1 MDVMC
6 YDAIKGGA
14 MKTDGYLRWHLWLVV
29 GFLIVATLA
38 CTLPW
43 SRREA
48 GPSVAIDSPSS
59 GTTVQ
64 VGQEV
69 TIQSTST
76 DARGVTKVELWVDE
90 ALVHTDSSPVARG
103 QTPFSVLQSWTPLS
117 PGEYTIVVKAY
128 NAAGQVGESEAVTL
142 SAVEAVGE
150 ASPTPSLE
158 ATETSTPVVASPTPT
173 STPMATP
180 TFTPTGATPT
190 PTNTAT
196 PTSTP
201 TATPPA
207 GPCLPTPVAIVSVGV
222 HPKGVAAGANRVYVG
237 LHDAPQVKV
246 IDRASNT
253 VVATWGTG
261 ATVGPR
267 YANGV
272 VLSHRRLYVANR
284 GQGSVSS
291 INIDNP
297 ADKKILTVGS
307 LPFGVAA
314 GTDYVFVANYGSD
327 NVTIIDSRSLTV
339 AGTAPVPGDP
349 TMIAALGNN
358 AYVASWSGG
367 VYRVGSDG
375 SVAQVV
381 SSDQGHFFGVAA
393 NPVTARVYISNQSDN
408 SVVVLDANTNTIVA
422 TISMPAIPHALAVN
436 SGNNRIYIVAAAMNK
451 LYVLDGDTNQL
462 IGNVS
467 VGQQDA
473 TEGGQGI
480 AIQSDR
486 IYVSNYAAGTLTVLD
501 DSACQ

>member
-1 MDVMC
+1 
-6 YDAIKGGA
+6 
-14 MKTDGYLRWHLWLVV
+14 MKSGRYLRWHLSFVV
-29 GFLIVATLA
+29 VFLIVAALA

-43 SRREA
+43 PRREA
-48 GPSVAIDSPSS
+48 GPSVAIDSPPS

-90 ALVHTDSSPVARG
+90 ALIHTDSSPVARG

-128 NAAGQVGESEAVTL
+128 NAADQVGESEAITL
-142 SAVEAVGE
+142 SAAEVIAE

-158 ATETSTPVVASPTPT
+158 ATETPTLEVASPIPTSVPTPT
-173 STPMATP
+173 STS
-180 TFTPTGATPT
+180 TPTGVTPT
-190 PTNTAT
+190 PTDTAT

-201 TATPPA
+201 TATPLA
-207 GPCLPTPVAIVSVGV
+207 GPCLPTSMTTIKVGV

-237 LHDAPQVKV
+237 LHDAPQVTV

-253 VVATWGTG
+253 VVDTWDTG

-272 VLSHRRLYVANR
+272 VLTRRHVYVANR
-284 GQGSVSS
+284 GEGSVSV
-291 INIDNP
+291 INIDDP
-297 ADKKILTVGS
+297 TEVKIISVGS

-327 NVTIIDSRSLTV
+327 NVTIIDSRSIKV
-339 AGTAPVPGDP
+339 AGTASAPGDP
-349 TMIAALGNN
+349 TMVAALGNN

-367 VYRVGSDG
+367 VYKVGSDG

-381 SSDQGHFFGVAA
+381 SPDGGHFFGVAA
-393 NPVTARVYISNQSDN
+393 NPTTARVYISDQSDN
-408 SVVVLDANTNTIVA
+408 SVAVLDTNTNAIVA
-422 TISMPAIPHALAVN
+422 TISIPAKPHALAVN
-436 SGNNRIYIVAAAMNK
+436 SGNNRIYVVAAAENK
-451 LYVLDGDTNQL
+451 LYVFDGDNNQL
-462 IGNVS
+462 VGSVS

-480 AIQSDR
+480 AIRSDG
-486 IYVSNYAAGTLTVLD
+486 IYVSNYGDGTLTILD